1 MNKLLITGWVPENII
16 APFRKD
22 FDITVPDEKK
32 EFFSFDEVKAM
43 IGDYDALFTVAGFKF
58 QPELIDLATKMK
70 AVGTLGVGYDHI
82 DVAYCTQKNIFVVN
96 TPQAVCEPTAEFC
109 FAIMMAIAKGV
120 VMYDK
125 ELRVTKMASPP
136 IFFDRDILLYGKTIG
151 ILGYGRIGQAVGRKA
166 QGIGMNVMYYD
177 PFRQT
182 PEREKEL
189 GATYGSFDEVISK
202 ADVISCHMPFTKE
215 NYHIINADVFKKMK
229 KTAYFV
235 NGARGPIM
243 DERALAAAV
252 KAGEIRGA
260 ATDVYEFEPVV
271 TEELAALDNV
281 VITPHVASNVL
292 EARSN
297 MVNEALSGV
306 RSVLGGEYPH
316 NIVNRE
322 LMK

>member
-1 MNKLLITGWVPENII
+1 
-16 APFRKD
+16 
-22 FDITVPDEKK
+22 
-32 EFFSFDEVKAM
+32 
-43 IGDYDALFTVAGFKF
+43 
-58 QPELIDLATKMK
+58 
-70 AVGTLGVGYDHI
+70 
-82 DVAYCTQKNIFVVN
+82 
-96 TPQAVCEPTAEFC
+96 
-109 FAIMMAIAKGV
+109 
-120 VMYDK
+120 
-125 ELRVTKMASPP
+125 
-136 IFFDRDILLYGKTIG
+136 
-151 ILGYGRIGQAVGRKA
+151 
-166 QGIGMNVMYYD
+166 
-177 PFRQT
+177 
-182 PEREKEL
+182 
-189 GATYGSFDEVISK
+189 
-202 ADVISCHMPFTKE
+202 
-215 NYHIINADVFKKMK
+215 
-229 KTAYFV
+229 
-235 NGARGPIM
+235 M